1 MAKYKTEDQLQEILM
16 TDLYNS
22 GEAFTIRE
30 MAEKC
35 TMVNHA
41 SRMNEL
47 LRLLMDDG
55 YIQSHGSNTDLTY
68 RRSRGEKW
76 LRKRWVSE
84 STKDLC
90 CGNYFGNL
98 APAAQRVVGQSAS
111 TPSVTCKNSR

>member
-1 MAKYKTEDQLQEILM
+1 MANFKTEDQMQEILL

-22 GEAFTIRE
+22 GEAFTIKQ

-55 YIQSHGSNTDLTY
+55 YVQSQGSNQDLIY
-68 RRSRGEKW
+68 RKSRGEKW

-84 STKDLC
+84 VAEDLC
-90 CGNYFGNL
+90 SGDYVGNL
-98 APAAQRVVGQSAS
+98 SGKTSLDVKESSGSLS
-111 TPSVTCKNSR
+111 GSR

>member
-1 MAKYKTEDQLQEILM
+1 MASFKTEDQMQEILL

-22 GEAFTIRE
+22 GEAFTIKQ

-55 YIQSHGSNTDLTY
+55 YVQSQGSNQDLIY
-68 RRSRGEKW
+68 RKSRGEKW

-84 STKDLC
+84 VAEDLC
-90 CGNYFGNL
+90 SGDYVGNL
-98 APAAQRVVGQSAS
+98 SGKTSLDVKESSGSLS
-111 TPSVTCKNSR
+111 GSR

>member
-1 MAKYKTEDQLQEILM
+1 MASFKTEDQMQEILL

-22 GEAFTIRE
+22 GEAFTIKQ

-55 YIQSHGSNTDLTY
+55 YVQSQGSNQDLVY
-68 RRSRGEKW
+68 RKSRGEKW

-84 STKDLC
+84 VAKDLC
-90 CGNYFGNL
+90 SGDYFGNL
-98 APAAQRVVGQSAS
+98 APKESRNVGSSARES
-111 TPSVTCKNSR
+111 KTSGSGPC

>member
-1 MAKYKTEDQLQEILM
+1 MAKFKTVDQMQEILL

-22 GEAFTIRE
+22 GEAFTIKQ

-35 TMVNHA
+35 TMVKHA

-55 YIQSHGSNTDLTY
+55 YIQSQGSNTDLTY
-68 RRSRGEKW
+68 RKSRGEKW

-84 STKDLC
+84 VAEDLC
-90 CGNYFGNL
+90 HGDYCGNLEGKTSL
-98 APAAQRVVGQSAS
+98 DVRES
-111 TPSVTCKNSR
+111 SRPLSRLS

>member
-1 MAKYKTEDQLQEILM
+1 MANFKTEDQMQEILL

-22 GEAFTIRE
+22 GEAFTIKQ

-55 YIQSHGSNTDLTY
+55 YIQSHGSNSELTY

-84 STKDLC
+84 VAEDLC
-90 CGNYFGNL
+90 RRDYVGNL
-98 APAAQRVVGQSAS
+98 SGKTSLDVRESSESISG
-111 TPSVTCKNSR
+111 SR

>member
-1 MAKYKTEDQLQEILM
+1 MARYKTEDQLQEILL

-22 GEAFTIRE
+22 GEAFTIKQ

-35 TMVNHA
+35 TTVKHA

-47 LRLLMDDG
+47 LRLLMEDG
-55 YIQSHGSNTDLTY
+55 YIQSHGSNQDLTY

-84 STKDLC
+84 VAKDLC
-90 CGNYFGNL
+90 HGDYCGNLTGKTSL
-98 APAAQRVVGQSAS
+98 DVKAS
-111 TPSVTCKNSR
+111 SRSPSGSC

>member
-1 MAKYKTEDQLQEILM
+1 MANFKTEDQMQEILL

-22 GEAFTIRE
+22 GEAFTIKQ

-47 LRLLMDDG
+47 LRLLSEDG
-55 YIQSHGSNTDLTY
+55 YVQSQGSNSELTY
-68 RRSRGEKW
+68 RKSRGEKW

-84 STKDLC
+84 VAEDLC
-90 CGNYFGNL
+90 SGNYVGNL
-98 APAAQRVVGQSAS
+98 SGKTSLDVRESSGSLS
-111 TPSVTCKNSR
+111 GSR

>member
-1 MAKYKTEDQLQEILM
+1 MAKFKTEDQMQEILL

-22 GEAFTIRE
+22 GEAFTIKQ

-35 TMVNHA
+35 TMVKHA

-55 YIQSHGSNTDLTY
+55 YIQSQGSNTDLTY
-68 RRSRGEKW
+68 RKSRGEKW

-84 STKDLC
+84 VAEDLC
-90 CGNYFGNL
+90 RRDLCRKPLGK
-98 APAAQRVVGQSAS
+98 SAKS
-111 TPSVTCKNSR
+111 YWIESQITLDH

>member
-1 MAKYKTEDQLQEILM
+1 MASFKTEDQMQEILL

-22 GEAFTIRE
+22 GEAFTIKQ

-55 YIQSHGSNTDLTY
+55 YIQSKGSNQDLIY
-68 RRSRGEKW
+68 RKSRGEKW

-84 STKDLC
+84 VAKDLC
-90 CGNYFGNL
+90 SGDYVGNL
-98 APAAQRVVGQSAS
+98 SGKA
-111 TPSVTCKNSR
+111 